1 MILLETIELTKNFF
15 GLCALD
21 KVSLRVLKGEIV
33 GLIGPNGSGKTTLFN
48 CATGVLP
55 VSGGRV
61 KFRED
66 DITGLK
72 THEIALKGVSR
83 TFQII
88 RIFPKM
94 TVMEN
99 MLLSIQQHQ
108 GERILSSIFKTP
120 HIRRLEKEA
129 RKRALELLEFVNIA
143 HLKDDMAGHL
153 SYGQQKLLEFIMAL
167 MPDPEIVLLDEPA
180 SAVNPTMIRKMM
192 DHIIQLNKEGYTF
205 FIIEH
210 NMDVV
215 MELCHRVIVL
225 NYGEKIAEGRPEEI
239 RNNSDVIEAY
249 FGS

>member
-1 MILLETIELTKNFF
+1 MRLLETIELTKNFF
-15 GLCALD
+15 GLTALD
-21 KVSLRVLKGEIV
+21 KVNLHVNKGEIV

-55 VSGGRV
+55 VTGGRV
-61 KFRED
+61 KFRGD

-72 THEIALKGVSR
+72 THEIALKGLSR

-108 GERILSSIFKTP
+108 GERILSSIFRTP
-120 HIRRLEKEA
+120 RIRRLEKEA
-129 RKRALELLEFVNIA
+129 RERALKLLEFVNID
-143 HLKDDMAGHL
+143 HLKDSLAGNL
-153 SYGQQKLLEFIMAL
+153 SFGQHKLLEFIMAL

-180 SAVNPTMIRKMM
+180 AAVNPTMIKKMM
-192 DHIIQLNKEGYTF
+192 DHIVQLNKEGYTF

-215 MELCHRVIVL
+215 MELCTRVVVL
-225 NYGEKIAEGRPEEI
+225 NYGEKIAEGKPEEI
-239 RNNSDVIEAY
+239 KNNDDVIEAY
-249 FGS
+249 FGT

>member
-1 MILLETIELTKNFF
+1 MKLLETIKLTKNFF
-15 GLCALD
+15 GLTALD
-21 KVSLRVLKGEIV
+21 KVDLHVDKGEIV

-55 VSGGRV
+55 VTEGRV
-61 KFRED
+61 KFRGEE
-66 DITGLK
+66 ITGLP
-72 THEIALKGVSR
+72 THEIALKGLSR

-108 GERILSSIFKTP
+108 GEGILSSIFRTP
-120 HIRRLEKEA
+120 RIRRFEREA
-129 RKRALELLEFVNIA
+129 RERAVELLEFVNIA
-143 HLKDDMAGHL
+143 HLKDNLAANL
-153 SYGQQKLLEFIMAL
+153 SFGQHKLLEFVMAL

-180 SAVNPTMIRKMM
+180 AAVNPTMIRKMM
-192 DHIIQLNKEGYTF
+192 DHILQLNKEGYTF

-215 MELCHRVIVL
+215 MELCSRVVVL
-225 NYGEKIAEGRPEEI
+225 NYGEKIAEGKPEAI
-239 RNNSDVIEAY
+239 RNNEDVIEAY
-249 FGS
+249 FGT

>member
-1 MILLETIELTKNFF
+1 MKLLETIELTKNFF
-15 GLCALD
+15 GLTAVD
-21 KVSLRVLKGEIV
+21 KVDLHVNKGEIV

-55 VSGGRV
+55 VTGGRV
-61 KFRED
+61 KFKGE
-66 DITGLK
+66 DITGLP
-72 THEIALKGVSR
+72 THAIALKGLSR

-108 GERILSSIFKTP
+108 GERILSSIFRTP
-120 HIRRLEKEA
+120 HMRRLEGEA
-129 RKRALELLEFVNIA
+129 RERAVELLEFVDIA
-143 HLKDDMAGHL
+143 HLKDNLAANL
-153 SYGQQKLLEFIMAL
+153 SFGQHKLLEFVMAL

-180 SAVNPTMIRKMM
+180 AAVNPTMIRKMM
-192 DHIIQLNKEGYTF
+192 DHILQLNKEGYTF

-215 MELCHRVIVL
+215 MELCSRVVVL
-225 NYGEKIAEGRPEEI
+225 NYGEKIAEGKPADI
-239 RNNSDVIEAY
+239 RDNEDVIEAY
-249 FGS
+249 FGT

>member
-1 MILLETIELTKNFF
+1 LKLLETIELTKNFF
-15 GLCALD
+15 GLTAVDQVDLH
-21 KVSLRVLKGEIV
+21 VNKGEIV

-55 VSGGRV
+55 VTGGRV
-61 KFRED
+61 KFRGE
-66 DITGLK
+66 DITGLP
-72 THEIALKGVSR
+72 THEIALKGLSR

-108 GERILSSIFKTP
+108 GERILSSIFRTP
-120 HIRRLEKEA
+120 HMRRLEREA
-129 RKRALELLEFVNIA
+129 RERALELLEFVNIA
-143 HLKDDMAGHL
+143 HLKGNLAANL
-153 SYGQQKLLEFIMAL
+153 SFGQHKLLEFIMAL

-180 SAVNPTMIRKMM
+180 AAVNPTMIRKMM
-192 DHIIQLNKEGYTF
+192 DHILQLNKEGYTF

-215 MELCHRVIVL
+215 MELCQRVVVL
-225 NYGEKIAEGRPEEI
+225 NYGEKIAEGKPVDI
-239 RNNSDVIEAY
+239 RDNEDVIEAY
-249 FGS
+249 FGT